1 MRERLAQPT
10 VGWESRTA
18 SLAVHPASLE
28 IEDPTEPAR
37 TLDSLL
43 IAPVRGDLTGITT
56 LIVSP
61 SGPLRYVPFA
71 ALYDGRE
78 FLLDRFEVVVLT
90 RAGTLESPAA
100 LDAAAPLLAF
110 GNPDGTLPGA
120 EEEVR
125 ALAAMWTPAPVVDRF
140 GATATKALLREEV
153 KGCRVLHLATHGA
166 LLAEN
171 PEGSYL
177 VLGGDGPAARLTL
190 RDILLLPLND
200 VDLAVLSACET
211 AVGDRG
217 EGSEVTGI
225 AYTFEQRGTGS
236 VVATLWKV
244 NDRSTADLMTAFYGN
259 LRAGGMTRARALREA
274 QLALRRNP
282 EYTHPYFW
290 APFLLIGN
298 WR

>member
-1 MRERLAQPT
+1 VDPGL
-10 VGWESRTA
+10 
-18 SLAVHPASLE
+18 LE
-28 IEDPTEPAR
+28 VEDPTEPAR
-37 TLDSLL
+37 MLDSLL

-71 ALYDGRE
+71 ALYDGKE
-78 FLLDRFEVVVLT
+78 YLLDRYEVTVLT
-90 RAGTLESPAA
+90 RAGTLEAPAA

-110 GNPDGTLPGA
+110 GNPDGSLSGA
-120 EEEVR
+120 EREVR
-125 ALAAMWTPAPVVDRF
+125 ALAAMWTPAPVVDRY
-140 GATATKALLREEV
+140 GAAATKTMLREAV

-177 VLGGDGPAARLTL
+177 VLGGEGPAARLTL
-190 RDILLLPLND
+190 RDILLLPLDD

-217 EGSEVTGI
+217 EGTEVTGL

-236 VVATLWKV
+236 VVASLWKV
-244 NDRSTADLMTAFYGN
+244 NDRSTAELMTTFYRN
-259 LRAGGMTRARALREA
+259 LRTAGTTKAAALREA

-282 EYTHPYFW
+282 ASAHPYFW
-290 APFLLIGN
+290 APFILIGN